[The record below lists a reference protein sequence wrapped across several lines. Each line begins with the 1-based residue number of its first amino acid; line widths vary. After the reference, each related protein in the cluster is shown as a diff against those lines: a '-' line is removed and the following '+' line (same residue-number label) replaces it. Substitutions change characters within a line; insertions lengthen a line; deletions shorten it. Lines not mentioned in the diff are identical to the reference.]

1 MAESIDYR
9 KVVKQ
14 KEEEQGDLTVRM
26 DEDKDLLHL
35 KEYAMMDAKGKAVPD
50 IVNVTLNRP
59 AVFAANVISA
69 LGSTTEQRTVE
80 TEDKNLDT
88 DYIEDFQKA
97 AMRSANDRLQLQGRL
112 HINPFFDEQSCIR
125 GRGCARVLFR
135 IGEEGL
141 LIPDITPWDT
151 RYVTYEMGEAG
162 LKWAA
167 YKTKRTKDMIEA
179 EYEYVIE
186 GKTADVIDVWDME
199 HNEVWIGGE
208 IVFQQPHPYG
218 FTPVVYQI
226 VPLGSMLA
234 DEDSLAHQGE
244 SIFFLIR
251 HVIPELNRL
260 VSIMQTL
267 NLKSVKPP
275 MVVKVKGSKKVE
287 DPDALTAMATAT
299 SVEPDEKIE
308 PINFGDAQRSAQLA
322 YGMLDKAMQEG
333 SLSSFDLGTFT
344 QPMSAIALIEI
355 GEGRDQ
361 IFLPRLRTKAWL
373 NEALTEM
380 FTQQVIML
388 GGTIEL
394 GTRGQKR
401 QFQVSKLDG
410 EYETTYQY
418 FVKSP
423 KIDAGR
429 YSLAAAAGNLISE
442 RTKRETILQ
451 LEDPEG
457 EERQLKY
464 EEAELLSPAIKINR
478 TIEALV
484 EMGKSFEAELMSAE
498 MGVNLEQML
507 SGETTQEVKPQK
519 EKEPTQVAPMFSG
532 GGATRPQPPPAE
544 QRELE

>member
-1 MAESIDYR
+1 MASDYLTL
-9 KVVKQ
+9 VKQ
-14 KEEEQGDLTVRM
+14 KEEEMGSLTARM
-26 DEDKDLLHL
+26 DADRALLHL
-35 KEYAMMDAKGKAVPD
+35 AKYTMRDANEKTIKD
-50 IVNVTLNRP
+50 IVNITLNRP
-59 AVFAANVISA
+59 AVFAANVVSA

-97 AMRSANDRLQLQGRL
+97 AMRSANDRLQAQGRL
-112 HINPFFDEQSCIR
+112 HLNPFFDEQACIR

-151 RYVTYEMGEAG
+151 RYVTYEMGETG

-179 EYEYVIE
+179 EYGIVIDE
-186 GKTADVIDVWDME
+186 KAADVIDVWDME
-199 HNEVWIGGE
+199 HNEVWIADKIE
-208 IVFQQPHPYG
+208 MQQAHPHE
-218 FTPVVYQI
+218 FTPVVYQV
-226 VPLGSMLA
+226 VPLGSMFA
-234 DEDSLAHQGE
+234 DEDSIVHQGE

-251 HVIPELNRL
+251 YVVPELNRL
-260 VSIMQTL
+260 ASIMQTL
-267 NLKSVKPP
+267 NLKAVKPP
-275 MVVKVKGSKKVE
+275 MKVKVKGSKKVE
-287 DPDALTAMATAT
+287 DPEALTAMASAT
-299 SVEPDEKIE
+299 SIEPDEDIAQIE
-308 PINFGDAQRSAQLA
+308 YGDAQRSAQMA
-322 YGMLDKAMQEG
+322 YGMMDKAMQEG

-361 IFLPRLRTKAWL
+361 VFLPRLKTKAWL

-380 FTQQVIML
+380 FTQQVIAI

-394 GTRGQKR
+394 GTRGHKR
-401 QFQVSKLDG
+401 DFQTSKLDG

-442 RTKRETILQ
+442 KTKREHILQ

-478 TIEALV
+478 TIEALA

-498 MGVNLEQML
+498 MGVNLKQML
-507 SGETTQEVKPQK
+507 RGEVTQEVKPK
-519 EKEPTQVAPMFSG
+519 EEKEPTQVAPMFGG

-544 QRELE
+544 QKELG

>member
-1 MAESIDYR
+1 MADYLTL
-9 KVVKQ
+9 VKQ
-14 KEEEQGDLTVRM
+14 KEEELDDLYTRM
-26 DEDKDLLHL
+26 DKDADLLHL
-35 KEYAMMDAKGKAVPD
+35 KKYTMTDAKGRGVPD

-80 TEDKNLDT
+80 TEDKNLDV

-97 AMRSANDRLQLQGRL
+97 AMRSANDRLQMQGRL
-112 HINPFFDEQSCIR
+112 HLNPLFLEQACIR

-151 RYVTYEMGEAG
+151 RYVSYEMGVDG

-179 EYEYVIE
+179 EYGIVI
-186 GKTADVIDVWDME
+186 GAKAADVIDIWDAE
-199 HNEVWIGGE
+199 QNEVWIAGRLE
-208 IVFQQPHPYG
+208 LSQAHPYE
-218 FTPVVYQI
+218 FTPVVYQV

-234 DEDSLAHQGE
+234 DEDNIIYEGE

-251 HVIPELNRL
+251 QVIPELNRL
-260 VSIMQTL
+260 ASIMQTL

-275 MVVKVKGSKKVE
+275 MKVKVKGSKQVE
-287 DPDALTAMATAT
+287 DADALTAMSTAT
-299 SVEPDEKIE
+299 SIE
-308 PINFGDAQRSAQLA
+308 PEEDIAPIDFGDAQRSAQLA

-361 IFLPRLRTKAWL
+361 VFLPRLQLKAWL

-394 GTRGQKR
+394 GTRGHKR
-401 QFQVSKLDG
+401 DFQTSKLDG
-410 EYETTYQY
+410 KYETTYQY

-464 EEAELLSPAIKINR
+464 EEAELLSPAVKMNRIIKSLLDLNR
-478 TIEALV
+478 EDATL
-484 EMGKSFEAELMSAE
+484 EAELMSAE

-507 SGETTQEVKPQK
+507 RGEVGQEVKPK
-519 EKEPTQVAPMFSG
+519 EEKEPTQVVPMFGG

-544 QRELE
+544 QQELG

>member
-1 MAESIDYR
+1 MADTYFDL
-9 KVVKQ
+9 VKE
-14 KEEEQGDLTVRM
+14 KEGELSDLYKRM
-26 DEDKDLLHL
+26 DNDKDLLHL
-35 KEYAMMDAKGKAVPD
+35 KRYVMTDAKGRSIPD
-50 IVNVTLNRP
+50 IVSITLNRP

-69 LGSTTEQRTVE
+69 LASTSEQRTVE
-80 TEDKNLDT
+80 TEDKNLDV

-97 AMRSANDRLQLQGRL
+97 AMRSANDRLQMQGRL
-112 HINPFFDEQSCIR
+112 HLNPFFDEQACIR

-151 RYVTYEMGEAG
+151 RYVTYDMGEGG

-167 YKTKRTKDMIEA
+167 YKTKRTKDMIEM
-179 EYEYVIE
+179 EYDIVILE
-186 GKTADVIDVWDME
+186 KAADVIDVWDEE
-199 HNEVWIGGE
+199 HNEVWIAGKLE
-208 IVFQQPHPYG
+208 FQQPHTFG

-260 VSIMQTL
+260 ASIMQTL

-275 MVVKVKGSKKVE
+275 MKVKVKGGKKVE
-287 DPDALTAMATAT
+287 DPDALTAMASAT
-299 SVEPDEKIE
+299 SIE
-308 PINFGDAQRSAQLA
+308 PEEDIAPIDFGDAQRSAQLA

-361 IFLPRLRTKAWL
+361 IFLPRLKTKAWL

-401 QFQVSKLDG
+401 QFQVSKLDA

-442 RTKRETILQ
+442 KTKRETILQ

-484 EMGKSFEAELMSAE
+484 DLGKSFEAELMSAE

-507 SGETTQEVKPQK
+507 RGEVAQEVKPTK
-519 EKEPTQVAPMFSG
+519 EKEPTQVAPMFGG
-532 GGATRPQPPPAE
+532 GGATRPQPPPEE
-544 QRELE
+544 QRELG